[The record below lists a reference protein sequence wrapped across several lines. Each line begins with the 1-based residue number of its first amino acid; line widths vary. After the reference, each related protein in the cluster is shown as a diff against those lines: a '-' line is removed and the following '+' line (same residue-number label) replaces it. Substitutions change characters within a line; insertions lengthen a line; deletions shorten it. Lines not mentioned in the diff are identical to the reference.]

1 MFITKVVESKTF
13 YFDIRFNTAYFQV
26 PEPHLKMRY
35 NDLKRIHTRTDQ
47 IHTSHNASV
56 SFSTMHH
63 SDQKCVL
70 FCSDWCAVGNGTG
83 MWDEWIWSIVILVM
97 NARRHSRS
105 SVTYKYTQF
114 SSALIWFWFAA
125 WNIVMLVSSDNHV
138 TNSGLNSDLY
148 CLGGRDACNNRC
160 HWEEGGVE
168 VRYCVL
174 AIPMQILDNLTI
186 YFQQS

>member
-1 MFITKVVESKTF
+1 MS
-13 YFDIRFNTAYFQV
+13 
-26 PEPHLKMRY
+26 Y

-83 MWDEWIWSIVILVM
+83 IWDVWIWSIVILVM
-97 NARRHSRS
+97 NARRHSRW

-125 WNIVMLVSSDNHV
+125 WNIVKSVSSDNHV

-148 CLGGRDACNNRC
+148 CLGGRDARNNRC

-168 VRYCVL
+168 VSVIVANIPYCKRKNCYFSEKIWYNVCV
-174 AIPMQILDNLTI
+174 QIYHRENKTKTVDI
-186 YFQQS
+186 VFSPSQCKS